1 MCKNR
6 MEHTFIE
13 GSGSSLKSSNS
24 DIFNFEKNAK
34 SADFWKVL
42 NLPCF
47 LGRSAVCLIKKIE
60 IKINNVDEE
69 YTRKGKQS

>member
-1 MCKNR
+1 

-34 SADFWKVL
+34 SADF
-42 NLPCF
+42 
-47 LGRSAVCLIKKIE
+47 
-60 IKINNVDEE
+60 
-69 YTRKGKQS
+69 